1 MMIVWILSVTR
12 LISRGDFAPG
22 KRLAVSR
29 MRLMTIMRNILHSL
43 GSLLLLLVL
52 GVIALP
58 SFVCAQQQQQ
68 QADSQQTAPPQDPIL
83 QLNLTP
89 EQRQKIRAI
98 REQSKDER
106 AAVNHRLREAQIAFE
121 QALDSD
127 TPDETVI
134 E

>member
-29 MRLMTIMRNILHSL
+29 MRLMTIMRNILHRP

-58 SFVCAQQQQQ
+58 SFVCAQQQQ

-121 QALDSD
+121 QAIDSD
-127 TPDETVI
+127 TA
-134 E
+134 